1 MYQRKP
7 EWLKI
12 KTIGGKNRTQVE
24 KLLASLSLHTV
35 CKEAACP
42 NIMECFSRKTATFMI
57 LGNHCT
63 RNCTFCNVEKGTAMD
78 IDREEP
84 EKIAE
89 AAGKLGLK
97 HVVITSVTRDDL
109 PDGGAGHFASVI
121 EKVRSSCE
129 GITIEVLIPDFK
141 GDEAALGNVVS
152 AAPDIINHNIETVH
166 RLYPEVRPQADY
178 SRSLRLLRNVKEKD
192 SRIYTKSGIM
202 VGLGEKPEEVTGV
215 FRDLREYGCD
225 ILTIGQYIAP
235 SLKHYPVVEFIT
247 PEMFEKYKASAYRLG
262 FSHVTS
268 GPLVRSSYHADNALD
283 SLIDR

>member
-24 KLLASLSLHTV
+24 KVLGNLALHTV
-35 CKEAACP
+35 CKEASCP

-57 LGNHCT
+57 LGNLCT
-63 RNCTFCNVEKGTAMD
+63 RNCTFCNVEKGAAAG
-78 IDREEP
+78 IDEKEP

-89 AAGKLGLK
+89 AVGTLGLK

-121 EKVRSSCE
+121 EKVRRSCD

-141 GDEAALGNVVS
+141 GDEAALDAVVS
-152 AAPDIINHNIETVH
+152 AAPDIINHNIETVD

-178 SRSLRLLRNVKEKD
+178 RRSLQLLRNVKEKD
-192 SRIYTKSGIM
+192 RGIYTKSGIM
-202 VGLGEKPEEVTGV
+202 MGLGEKPEEVTEV
-215 FRDLREYGCD
+215 FKDLREYGCD

-235 SLKHYPVVEFIT
+235 SLKHHPVVEFVT
-247 PEMFEKYKASAYRLG
+247 PGRFEEYKASAYSLG
-262 FSHVTS
+262 FRHVTA
-268 GPLVRSSYHADNALD
+268 GPLVRSSYHAANALD
-283 SLIDR
+283 SLG